1 MGTREVV
8 SLLLTFRGEGPI
20 ESETIESE
28 TIKSET
34 IESETIASETIE
46 SEIGFETR
54 ILGLSLETNFF
65 WTQTD
70 RRTDTQSHVW
80 RWLHHLKTNTAYPAF
95 S

>member
-34 IESETIASETIE
+34 IESETIKSETIE
-46 SEIGFETR
+46 
-54 ILGLSLETNFF
+54 
-65 WTQTD
+65 
-70 RRTDTQSHVW
+70 
-80 RWLHHLKTNTAYPAF
+80 
-95 S
+95 